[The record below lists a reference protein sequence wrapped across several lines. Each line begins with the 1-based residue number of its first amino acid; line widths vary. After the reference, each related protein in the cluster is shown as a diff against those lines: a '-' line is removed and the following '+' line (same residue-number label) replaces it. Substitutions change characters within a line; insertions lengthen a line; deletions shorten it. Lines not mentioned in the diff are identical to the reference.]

1 MSNSS
6 LTTAGSSA
14 SDPSKLGKKKV
25 VVMPIPIKVKEEEPV
40 QPTKEQPVVMSKMFD
55 AKLDAWSSSD
65 DDNPVV

>member
-40 QPTKEQPVVMSKMFD
+40 QPTKQQPVMSKMFD